1 MGLFSKKGPCPICG
15 GKISFLPTKIEGEP
29 ICDTCSGKIDMQD
42 EVKNELTIQGLQE
55 YLRFYDQNQQLR
67 EKFIISEKIDFGL
80 MDTKLLFDTT
90 NRLFCMSKKL
100 DKTIFEGAQL
110 KSFTIREDSSPLFEG
125 SAAGIRRYAS
135 TVPDRTMAMAPQIA
149 QFMMNQRLTDVI
161 EDLDNDKENN
171 RYHSRF
177 VDIMEPFREFNVDLE
192 FDHPYWHTLHC
203 DMSGPTFSNTYPDVN
218 DYLRDYQRDLE
229 TVESLVRVLK

>member
-177 VDIMEPFREFNVDLE
+177 VDIM
-192 FDHPYWHTLHC
+192 
-203 DMSGPTFSNTYPDVN
+203 
-218 DYLRDYQRDLE
+218 
-229 TVESLVRVLK
+229 

>member
-192 FDHPYWHTLHC
+192 FDHP
-203 DMSGPTFSNTYPDVN
+203 
-218 DYLRDYQRDLE
+218 
-229 TVESLVRVLK
+229 